1 MGGEEMTYR
10 SAWAGNVVLTVFQL
24 PEATGHEPSTS
35 VQFLCPPPSPPP
47 PPSLTLEFNC
57 ARLENKNNNKVHLHL

>member
-35 VQFLCPPPSPPP
+35 VQFLCRTEHPSALLLLLP
-47 PPSLTLEFNC
+47 LL
-57 ARLENKNNNKVHLHL
+57 LL